1 MFRQAGIVCQLSAIV
16 TGLRLG
22 RVPWKGIIANGP
34 FRNLIPLVA
43 ANQPSYHQR
52 RNQDFPHSANMRP
65 DFHGGVFQLSG

>member
-43 ANQPSYHQR
+43 ANQPS
-52 RNQDFPHSANMRP
+52 
-65 DFHGGVFQLSG
+65 